1 MTNRAHIDPE
11 AYCDLAYAFDG
22 TLEGLL
28 TAGFQAYALHED
40 PADVLQSNALQ
51 PRLGQLV
58 RDIPT
63 DVQLAKRVEAGLRRK
78 AGTRAVELCRV
89 VSASDRPDAGTL
101 VYRFIR
107 YAMKEGRSCLRQV
120 MHPAVEPM
128 LAERHFLAMEKER
141 LLQFV
146 RFRELEG
153 GLWFA
158 QCNPRGNLVPFVM
171 DHFAGRFNTQAF
183 IIYDEVHHLAG
194 IYDGSGWYL
203 ASVND
208 QAFLERLPTEAR
220 TEAQMQQA
228 WRLFYRSV
236 SIDARYN
243 PELRTHFMPKRFW
256 KNLTEVQ
263 EVLPSLVSKR

>member
-1 MTNRAHIDPE
+1 MTHSPTGAPE
-11 AYCDLAYAFDG
+11 TYSDLAYAFDG

-28 TAGFQAYALHED
+28 SAVFMAYALHED
-40 PADVLQSNALQ
+40 PSDVLPAGSLQ

-58 RDIPT
+58 REIAT
-63 DVQLAKRVEAGLRRK
+63 DPALAQRVQVGLRKK
-78 AGTRAVELCRV
+78 AGKQAFELCRV

-107 YAMKEGRSCLRQV
+107 HAMKEGRNCTQQV
-120 MHPAVEPM
+120 MHPAVKPM
-128 LAERHFLAMEKER
+128 LDERRSLSMEQER

-146 RFRELEG
+146 RFQELEG

-158 QCNPRGNLVPFVM
+158 QCNPQANMVPFVM
-171 DHFAGRFNTQAF
+171 DHFAARFNTQAF

-203 ASVND
+203 AAVNH
-208 QAFLERLPTEAR
+208 QEFLERLPAHAR
-220 TEAQMQQA
+220 TEARMQQA
-228 WRLFYRSV
+228 WRQFYRSV

-243 PELRTHFMPKRFW
+243 PELRRQLMPKRYW
-256 KNLTEVQ
+256 KNLTELQ
-263 EVLPSLVSKR
+263 EETPSLVSKR